1 MNLQFRIYINVK
13 KEKKRNF
20 INIYMMLKKNS
31 NKKLKSCMYL
41 NLHISYCNKL
51 VWQTF

>member
-20 INIYMMLKKNS
+20 INIYMMLKK
-31 NKKLKSCMYL
+31 K
-41 NLHISYCNKL
+41 
-51 VWQTF
+51 F